1 MRATRHF
8 PVPGENGKARHSWM
22 RILLTAAA
30 VLCAMAAPL
39 ALWAQET
46 EGPMPPA
53 APQQSSDG
61 RQAGGAQQT
70 GGAQEQQDAEEVKT
84 AMQILERTA
93 AVYKKLESYQYNVTI
108 EMLRGGKTYEQ
119 HETISGERPGKYRI
133 EDDDPKG
140 QVEIS
145 DGQTKW
151 TLDRGSNKYTKA
163 AVTAGDETPIS
174 DFENINKDVLK
185 VSFKPEGHYQEAG
198 KTGKEYRIAVVRKS
212 WPQGTFA
219 VVDHMTY
226 GIDEETYTIHY
237 VATVAGD
244 DWKNVAYSPVKW
256 NEAVPDADFAFTPP
270 GSAKEAAF
278 VPAAKMQP
286 VALVG
291 SEAPDFTLYDTSGK
305 AVSLHDF
312 RGKVVLVDFWA
323 SWCGPCHE
331 ATPYIQYIHE
341 QMEGQGVV
349 VLGLN
354 DGEDLDTVNQ
364 FVKEE
369 SVTFPEL
376 LGCEPAVAMN
386 YFLDGLPTTVVI
398 DRQGK
403 IVFYEDGF
411 GTALEIVNAVKGALK
426 K

>member
-8 PVPGENGKARHSWM
+8 RCRDGKTARGYL
-22 RILLTAAA
+22 RVLLAAA
-30 VLCAMAAPL
+30 VVFWAMAAPL

-46 EGPMPPA
+46 EGPMPA
-53 APQQSSDG
+53 ASPQKSSD
-61 RQAGGAQQT
+61 AQHSADVQQP
-70 GGAQEQQDAEEVKT
+70 GGAQEQQDAEEVQR

-93 AVYKKLESYQYNVTI
+93 AVYRKLGSYQYNVTI

-119 HETISGERPGKYRI
+119 HGTISGERPGKYRI

-163 AVTAGDETPIS
+163 AATAGDETPIS

-185 VSFKPEGHYQEAG
+185 VSFKPEGQYQEAG
-198 KTGKEYRIAVVRKS
+198 KTGMEYRIAVVRKS
-212 WPQGTFA
+212 WPQGTLA
-219 VVDHMTY
+219 GVEHMTY
-226 GIDEETYTIHY
+226 GIDEETYAIHY

-256 NEAVPDADFAFTPP
+256 NEAVPEADFAFTPP

-291 SEAPDFTLYDTSGK
+291 SEAPDFTLHDTSGK
-305 AVSLHDF
+305 AVSLHDL
-312 RGKVVLVDFWA
+312 RGKVVLMDFWA

-341 QMEGQGVV
+341 QMGGQGVV

-376 LGCEPAVAMN
+376 LGCEPDVAMS

-411 GTALEIVNAVKGALK
+411 GSSLEIVNALKKALK

>member
-1 MRATRHF
+1 MARAYLR
-8 PVPGENGKARHSWM
+8 V
-22 RILLTAAA
+22 LLAA
-30 VLCAMAAPL
+30 VAVFCVMAAPL

-61 RQAGGAQQT
+61 RQAGGAQQS
-70 GGAQEQQDAEEVKT
+70 QEQQDAEEVKT

-93 AVYKKLESYQYNVTI
+93 AVYKKLEGYQYKLTI
-108 EMLRGGKTYEQ
+108 QMLRRGKAYEQ
-119 HETISGERPGKYRI
+119 HETVSGERPGKYRI

-140 QVEIS
+140 QVEVS

-163 AVTAGDETPIS
+163 AATAGNETPIS

-185 VSFKPEGHYQEAG
+185 VSIKQELQYHEAG
-198 KTGKEYRIAVVRKS
+198 KTGMEYRIAVVRES
-212 WPQGTFA
+212 WPQGTLA
-219 VVDHMTY
+219 GVEHMTY
-226 GIDEETYTIHY
+226 GIDEETYTIHD
-237 VATVAGD
+237 VWTVAGD
-244 DWKNVAYSPVKW
+244 DWKDVFYSPEKW
-256 NEAVPDADFAFTPP
+256 NEAIPEADFVFTPP

-286 VALVG
+286 VVLVG
-291 SEAPDFTLYDTSGK
+291 SEAPDFTLDDTSGK
-305 AVSLHDF
+305 AVSLHDL

-323 SWCGPCHE
+323 SWCGPCRE
-331 ATPYIQYIHE
+331 ETPYIQYIHE
-341 QMEGQGVV
+341 QMGDQGVV

-354 DGEDLDTVNQ
+354 DGEDIDTVNQ
-364 FVKEE
+364 FIKEE

-376 LGCEPAVAMN
+376 MGCEPEVAMS

-403 IVFYEDGF
+403 IVYYEEGF
-411 GTALEIVNAVKGALK
+411 GSSLEIVNAVKKALK